1 MTWPRSWQVSLRYSE
16 VEQEREWQSEW
27 NKSEMVKV
35 FLGHVH
41 VNKAWRSWRDEEGR
55 KQIYCRTFKQLLKR
69 EHTCQSDDE
78 PPHATCLTWIL
89 CLYTHNLTLSDKTHA
104 SNSNCIFSSVKHLSP
119 CWRRVYDAC
128 LKRCG
133 EALTKRELII
143 APRCLLPHP
152 NPSAAPPPKPCTTKS
167 PDKDTLLRISL
178 LK

>member
-1 MTWPRSWQVSLRYSE
+1 MEEL
-16 VEQEREWQSEW
+16 ERRGRE
-27 NKSEMVKV
+27 K
-35 FLGHVH
+35 
-41 VNKAWRSWRDEEGR
+41 EGR

-69 EHTCQSDDE
+69 KHTCQSDADNSRTRTHYLSNINAAFIHTYAHTFRQN
-78 PPHATCLTWIL
+78 PHSELKLHIQQCEI
-89 CLYTHNLTLSDKTHA
+89 
-104 SNSNCIFSSVKHLSP
+104 SVPMLR
-119 CWRRVYDAC
+119 WVYDAC

-143 APRCLLPHP
+143 APRFLLPHP